1 MENTRIKYLVMTS
14 IEEELDTL
22 GVYDSKEE
30 AFNAMQSDFC
40 KAVGVDEKNIDEW
53 LDETDDAAICP
64 MDARALDCTTED
76 GQNHDWRIIPLVCDG
91 ECRVAEEHDYLV
103 VSGIYNTECD
113 SGAVFSSPCRVDTS
127 TGKVSHI
134 GMAGQLA
141 DDDSVRCTSV
151 TIADGEESKEYAVCD
166 VQEILDENSTEEALE
181 TLEAVLKAKAFWVY
195 KAGSLTDAIEEC
207 KKQLASEVQ

>member
-30 AFNAMQSDFC
+30 AFIAMQSDFC

-76 GQNHDWRIIPLVCDG
+76 GQNHDNHSDYYARNEFAVAFEKFLSLVDGRLDSLFCGVVVFLVCHKAF
-91 ECRVAEEHDYLV
+91 ECFY
-103 VSGIYNTECD
+103 IFII
-113 SGAVFSSPCRVDTS
+113 VFS
-127 TGKVSHI
+127 
-134 GMAGQLA
+134 
-141 DDDSVRCTSV
+141 VRTQR
-151 TIADGEESKEYAVCD
+151 YAFY
-166 VQEILDENSTEEALE
+166 I
-181 TLEAVLKAKAFWVY
+181 
-195 KAGSLTDAIEEC
+195 
-207 KKQLASEVQ
+207 

>member
-113 SGAVFSSPCRVDTS
+113 SVLEMLIRQYNT
-127 TGKVSHI
+127 
-134 GMAGQLA
+134 
-141 DDDSVRCTSV
+141 
-151 TIADGEESKEYAVCD
+151 DGSKMDPKQIFDRIEKIHGEPIY
-166 VQEILDENSTEEALE
+166 
-181 TLEAVLKAKAFWVY
+181 WV
-195 KAGSLTDAIEEC
+195 
-207 KKQLASEVQ
+207 